1 MKDKKKL
8 ALAAALVAVLVI
20 VAVLASRWIGQIVLG
35 SVDQLQAVGS
45 APLPTEDI
53 WIAPTLGPDEDFAA
67 QEAEALENQPDAE
80 PAPTEEPDGSAPI
93 LESPEDLAGSPFA
106 EEYART
112 APNPDDWPVLI
123 EKVKQL
129 DRGFRGWTAEEIRSI
144 RVPTLVIIGDSDV
157 TRPEHA
163 VEIFRLLGGGVP
175 GDLVGLPASRLAVL
189 PGTTH
194 ITLIDRTDWLL
205 SMIGEFLDAPAP
217 EAGGA

>member
-53 WIAPTLGPDEDFAA
+53 WIAPTLGPEEDFAA

-93 LESPEDLAGSPFA
+93 LESPEDLAGTADSSSIVDASPA
-106 EEYART
+106 
-112 APNPDDWPVLI
+112 DD
-123 EKVKQL
+123 
-129 DRGFRGWTAEEIRSI
+129 
-144 RVPTLVIIGDSDV
+144 
-157 TRPEHA
+157 
-163 VEIFRLLGGGVP
+163 
-175 GDLVGLPASRLAVL
+175 
-189 PGTTH
+189 
-194 ITLIDRTDWLL
+194 
-205 SMIGEFLDAPAP
+205 
-217 EAGGA
+217 